1 MKGTD
6 KGMRRKAAKTA
17 GQRKAFDDTMDYKKP
32 ASKTTMA
39 RKTTTKGNARKTAPM
54 GSRLAYDDT
63 KQEHDKKHHDKKH
76 HDKKKAP
83 SGLAKWRMCVKKANE
98 KLGTK
103 GIPKKGSKAYTMAKK
118 MMND

>member
-6 KGMRRKAAKTA
+6 KGMRRKAAKTP
-17 GQRKAFDDTMDYKKP
+17 GMRKAFDDTMDYKTP

-39 RKTTTKGNARKTAPM
+39 RKTTKKGNARKTAPT

-63 KQEHDKKHHDKKH
+63 KQDKKTTT
-76 HDKKKAP
+76 KKA
-83 SGLAKWRMCVKKANE
+83 GNGTALGKWRMCVKKANE

-103 GIPKKGSKAYTMAKK
+103 GIPKKGTKAYTMAKK

>member
-6 KGMRRKAAKTA
+6 KGMRRKGAMTA

-54 GSRLAYDDT
+54 GSRLAYDD
-63 KQEHDKKHHDKKH
+63 KKR
-76 HDKKKAP
+76 KAP
-83 SGLAKWRMCVKKANE
+83 SGLAKWRMGVKKANE

-118 MMND
+118 MMGD

>member
-17 GQRKAFDDTMDYKKP
+17 GQRLAFDDTMDYKKP
-32 ASKTTMA
+32 PSKSTMA
-39 RKTTTKGNARKTAPM
+39 RKTTKKGNARKTAPI

-63 KQEHDKKHHDKKH
+63 KQEHDKKKR
-76 HDKKKAP
+76 KAP
-83 SGLAKWRMCVKKANE
+83 NGLAKWRMCVKKANE
-98 KLGTK
+98 KLGTS
-103 GIPKKGSKAYTMAKK
+103 GIPKKGSKAYTVAKK

>member
-17 GQRKAFDDTMDYKKP
+17 GQRKAFDDTMDYKTP
-32 ASKTTMA
+32 PSKTTMA
-39 RKTTTKGNARKTAPM
+39 RKTTKKGNARKTAPM

-63 KQEHDKKHHDKKH
+63 KHDKKH

-103 GIPKKGSKAYTMAKK
+103 GVPKKGSKAYTMAKK